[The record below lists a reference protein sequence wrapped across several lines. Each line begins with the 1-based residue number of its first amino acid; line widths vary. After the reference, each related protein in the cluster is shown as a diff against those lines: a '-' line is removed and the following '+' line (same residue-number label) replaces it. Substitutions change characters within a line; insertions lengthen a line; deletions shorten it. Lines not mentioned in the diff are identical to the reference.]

1 MIAETLNHHIRPR
14 RPSASWPCGVL
25 SPSERVIAPRSARVL
40 LASLPAPR
48 LTRNAVKLRAQFD
61 PAHAERSNTGQ
72 ERVAGRGNGSSP
84 GRPNGS
90 SPGTAKRIRLGTAKW
105 ILAGT
110 AKRILNKPPV

>member
-1 MIAETLNHHIRPR
+1 MPR
-14 RPSASWPCGVL
+14 GTD
-25 SPSERVIAPRSARVL
+25 EQL
-40 LASLPAPR
+40 LAAISVDVGGRGLD
-48 LTRNAVKLRAQFD
+48 AV
-61 PAHAERSNTGQ
+61 
-72 ERVAGRGNGSSP
+72 VACRGDGGNGSSP